1 MIEEEEKESGKRWE
15 VLQKG
20 FLGEDKCR
28 SPKGKQK
35 EERERKTKCSQGKDR
50 RKNKAGIIHLNTI
63 QRTGFPLHEI
73 RYF

>member
-1 MIEEEEKESGKRWE
+1 MRREGGGEWKEVGR

-35 EERERKTKCSQGKDR
+35 EERERKTKCSQGKGR
-50 RKNKAGIIHLNTI
+50 GQNQAGMIHLSTI
-63 QRTGFPLHEI
+63 QRIGFPVHEI
-73 RYF
+73 RYS